1 MLLKRSLIDEDD
13 EVMCDEIVP
22 FVHLSSLFL
31 PVSFSFSIPSLLSIC
46 ISLYLLSFFIS
57 SLFLTVSLYFFFSL
71 FFDQV
76 RDRAAILLRA
86 FATMTDEADLKCLF
100 DEPMP
105 MYVTPVQ

>member
-1 MLLKRSLIDEDD
+1 MRLFCLFTSFLSSSLSHSLSVFPLFFLSVFLSI
-13 EVMCDEIVP
+13 
-22 FVHLSSLFL
+22 FFLSSL
-31 PVSFSFSIPSLLSIC
+31 S
-46 ISLYLLSFFIS
+46 
-57 SLFLTVSLYFFFSL
+57 LTVSLYFIFYL
-71 FFDQV
+71 FFYQV